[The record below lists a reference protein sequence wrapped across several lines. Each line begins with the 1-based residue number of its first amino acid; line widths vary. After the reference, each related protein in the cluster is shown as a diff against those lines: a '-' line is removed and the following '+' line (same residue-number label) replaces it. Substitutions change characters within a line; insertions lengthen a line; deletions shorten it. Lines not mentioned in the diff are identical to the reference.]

1 MTNLLLF
8 VAFFKM
14 GLFGYGGGMG
24 MLPLIFQTVRDFCL
38 VSEKQISDL
47 VGISQVTPGPIA
59 VNAATFVGFSKA
71 GLIGA
76 LTATAGVIL
85 PSFVLVLA
93 AAAFMKKYQG
103 SFILNGIMKGI
114 RPVTVGLTAGTAVMV
129 AGTVLFDCDLFS
141 MEIITDFKNM
151 VNVVPCIIC
160 AFTVL
165 LVGKLKM
172 SPALSVFLMGAAGAI
187 ICR

>member
-1 MTNLLLF
+1 M
-8 VAFFKM
+8 
-14 GLFGYGGGMG
+14 
-24 MLPLIFQTVRDFCL
+24 
-38 VSEKQISDL
+38 
-47 VGISQVTPGPIA
+47 
-59 VNAATFVGFSKA
+59 GFSKA

-114 RPVTVGLTAGTAVMV
+114 RPVTVGLTAGAAVMV

>member
-1 MTNLLLF
+1 MLF
-8 VAFFKM
+8 
-14 GLFGYGGGMG
+14 
-24 MLPLIFQTVRDFCL
+24 R
-38 VSEKQISDL
+38 S
-47 VGISQVTPGPIA
+47 
-59 VNAATFVGFSKA
+59 
-71 GLIGA
+71 
-76 LTATAGVIL
+76 
-85 PSFVLVLA
+85 
-93 AAAFMKKYQG
+93 
-103 SFILNGIMKGI
+103 
-114 RPVTVGLTAGTAVMV
+114 VMV